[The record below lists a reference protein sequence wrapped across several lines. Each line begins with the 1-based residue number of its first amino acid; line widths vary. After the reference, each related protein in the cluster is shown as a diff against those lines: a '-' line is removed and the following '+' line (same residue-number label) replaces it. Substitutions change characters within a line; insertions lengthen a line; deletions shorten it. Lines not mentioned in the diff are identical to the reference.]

1 MNPLEQPIQHKKEF
15 FFAWQEWL
23 KGSSLSDISNF
34 LNLQPDFNDIPVETL
49 EIWKDCFENIST
61 LDQEED
67 RIFRWDKMDQ
77 YGIPWR
83 DANFLLSISQA
94 YENPTGRLMK
104 WIWRL
109 SKIKDIGRWDI
120 ESLLGLAEQ
129 YTNLE
134 REIMFMQPVTDSID
148 DLYEEVRREALD
160 DDTV

>member
-1 MNPLEQPIQHKKEF
+1 MYKISLFFILAPLDKSTSF
-15 FFAWQEWL
+15 RNL
-23 KGSSLSDISNF
+23 KISSFTRLINCIHGIHCLD
-34 LNLQPDFNDIPVETL
+34 TL
-49 EIWKDCFENIST
+49 EIWKDCFENISA

-120 ESLLGLAEQ
+120 ERLLGLAEK
-129 YTNLE
+129 YTNHE
-134 REIMFMQPVTDSID
+134 REIIFMQPVTDSID